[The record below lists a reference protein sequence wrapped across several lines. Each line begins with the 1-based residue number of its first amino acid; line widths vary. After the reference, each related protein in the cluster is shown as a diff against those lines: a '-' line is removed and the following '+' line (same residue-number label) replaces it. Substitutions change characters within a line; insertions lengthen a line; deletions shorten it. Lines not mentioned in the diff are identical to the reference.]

1 MLQVFVR
8 ERKRDVP
15 KDQVPTNKETVA
27 GNPSE
32 KEGGRGRREK
42 RRRRP
47 EGLCD
52 CGHSGSAT

>member
-42 RRRRP
+42 RRRR
-47 EGLCD
+47 
-52 CGHSGSAT
+52 GSATAGTRGGAT